1 MKLLVWIAAV
11 ALLWRVAA
19 AAGPGIAPPFAY
31 LEPTVRVSQ
40 DDRARLDTGDVIA
53 RVLPAD
59 DGHIAFFAAARL
71 KARPEALIEWTR
83 TIDQLKRGSMVLAVR
98 RFSEPIADDDLEA
111 LALEPGEID
120 ALKRCRVDSCDF
132 KLAAAEIHRLQD
144 ALRSAGNEWRDA
156 AQREFRRIL
165 IERVRL
171 HRQSGLLAL
180 PPYADHG
187 GRMSVGEAFSAM
199 TARSPW
205 LTRGFPDVVNS
216 LLAPRRAPPPARDA
230 FYYWSRDRYGS
241 GKTVI
246 TVTYVQLLQ
255 SDRTPQAMSVSTQLY
270 ASHYID
276 GALGMTAVACDEATG
291 SCYLAYLNRTRVD
304 LLGGLF
310 GVFKRAVI
318 EDRVESEGPALMREV
333 TRRLESGRPAIGNV
347 FERSDED

>member
-1 MKLLVWIAAV
+1 MKPPVWIAALGLLPVV
-11 ALLWRVAA
+11 AVASGA
-19 AAGPGIAPPFAY
+19 GIAPPFAF

-40 DDRARLDTGDVIA
+40 ADRARLDTGGVIA

-71 KARPEALIEWTR
+71 KARPEALIERTR
-83 TIDQLKRGSMVLAVR
+83 AIDELKRGSMVLAVG
-98 RFSEPIADDDLEA
+98 RFSDSIADNDLDA
-111 LALEPGEID
+111 LSLEPGEID
-120 ALKRCRVDSCDF
+120 ALRRCRVSGCDF
-132 KLAAAEIHRLQD
+132 KLAATEIHGLQE
-144 ALRSAGNEWRDA
+144 ALRSAGSEWRDA

-165 IERVRL
+165 IARVRL

-205 LTRGFPDVVNS
+205 LTRGFPEVVNS
-216 LLAPRRAPPPARDA
+216 LIAPRRMPPPTGDA

-241 GKTVI
+241 GKTVV

-255 SDRTPQAMSVSTQLY
+255 SDRTPQAMTVSTQLY

-276 GALGMTAVACDEATG
+276 GALSVTAVVCDEAAP
-291 SCYLAYLNRTRVD
+291 SCYLTYVNRTRVD

-318 EDRVESEGPALMREV
+318 EDRVESEGPVLMRDV
-333 TRRLESGRPAIGNV
+333 ARRLESRRRAPEGG
-347 FERSDED
+347 ES